1 MKKLVDGIHSFQ
13 SGVFGQQKELF
24 DSLTQG
30 QNPSAMFITCSDS
43 RVVPTLM
50 TQTGPGDL
58 FMLRNAGNL
67 VPPYGP
73 LHGAEAAAIE
83 YAVEVLKVQDIIICG
98 HTHCGAMKAVLAPG
112 SLDRLP
118 ATKSWLVYAE
128 ATRHVMATHY
138 HDLPEDEKLETCVE
152 ENVLVQVENLRTHPA
167 VLAALSRGK
176 LKLHAWV
183 YEIESGKVLAFDGC
197 RGQYVPLEEA
207 GRDIVESGLPPSRG
221 R

>member
-24 DSLTQG
+24 DSLTKG
-30 QNPSAMFITCSDS
+30 QSPSAMFITCSDS

-83 YAVEVLKVQDIIICG
+83 YAIEVLKVKDIIICG
-98 HTHCGAMKAVLAPG
+98 HTHCGAMKAVLDPA
-112 SLDRLP
+112 SLEKLP
-118 ATKSWLVYAE
+118 ATRNWLVYAE
-128 ATRHVMATHY
+128 ATRHLMATHY
-138 HDLPEDEKLETCVE
+138 HDLPNGEKLETCVE
-152 ENVLVQVENLRTHPA
+152 ENVLVQIENLRTHPS
-167 VLAALSRGK
+167 VLAALSRGR

-183 YEIESGKVLAFDGC
+183 YEIESGNVLAFDGD
-197 RGQYVPLEEA
+197 RGQYVPLAEA
-207 GRDIVESGLPPSRG
+207 GHGLAGAATQR
-221 R
+221 

>member
-1 MKKLVDGIHSFQ
+1 MKKLVDGIHQFQ

-24 DSLTQG
+24 SSLKSG
-30 QNPSAMFITCSDS
+30 QHPDAMFITCSDS
-43 RVVPTLM
+43 RVVPNLM

-83 YAVEVLKVQDIIICG
+83 YAIEVLKIKDIVVCG
-98 HTHCGAMKAVLAPG
+98 HTHCGAMKAVLDPAA
-112 SLDRLP
+112 LEKLP
-118 ATKSWLVYAE
+118 ATRGWLVYAD

-138 HDLPEDEKLETCVE
+138 QDLPAAEKLETCVE
-152 ENVLVQVENLRTHPA
+152 ENVLVQIENLRTHPA
-167 VLAALSRGK
+167 VLAALSRGR

-183 YEIESGKVLAFDGC
+183 YEIESGNVLAFDGA
-197 RGQYVPLEEA
+197 RGQYVPLAEA
-207 GRDIVESGLPPSRG
+207 GQD
-221 R
+221 